1 MTSSPYDN
9 SVQAGQVVELLL
21 AKRAIR
27 FHPIRRAG
35 VRATVARVGDIGLSR
50 ACTPA
55 EFAGRTKKCGRAT
68 VPPPGASGGGCSQVT
83 AIRTRFAETKLS
95 TAPILRR
102 RFHRASYR
110 AHCSNR
116 RRAFFGLAVVRSA
129 TAPQPSRSQSLSW
142 HATLTLREYDLLSG
156 FPSRR
161 PPAAHR
167 LTAASKHRCT
177 TD

>member
-55 EFAGRTKKCGRAT
+55 EFAGGAPRSPRSEHDSRKPSSRQPPSSGVGFTGLRIARTAAIGAGLSLVWPSCARPLHHSRLEVSHFLGMPRSPCGNT
-68 VPPPGASGGGCSQVT
+68 
-83 AIRTRFAETKLS
+83 I
-95 TAPILRR
+95 
-102 RFHRASYR
+102 SYR
-110 AHCSNR
+110 ASRHVGRPR
-116 RRAFFGLAVVRSA
+116 RTASQQRRSIA
-129 TAPQPSRSQSLSW
+129 APQID
-142 HATLTLREYDLLSG
+142 AAAM
-156 FPSRR
+156 RR
-161 PPAAHR
+161 
-167 LTAASKHRCT
+167 LIVKL
-177 TD
+177 